1 MSSSSSR
8 SSYVSSP
15 MRSSMMMGPAMST
28 SSGRFNGVGGGS
40 MYGGAGG
47 AGVRVSKASSANLST
62 GIEDAGKGTMQNLND
77 RLASYL
83 AKVRSL
89 EKANGDLELKIRQ
102 FLESKVAP
110 KAHNSCGFNVEIKDM
125 QDKIYAATRGNAA
138 FYLAIDNAKLATED
152 FKIKFENE
160 LAMRQSVEADING
173 LKRVLEDLNL
183 SRNDLEMQVDGLRDE
198 LLQLKRNH
206 EEDLLALRSKI
217 GGQVNV
223 EVDAA
228 PQEDLATV
236 MAGIREHYENIGQKN
251 RKALETW
258 FHTKTAELNKD
269 VSLSTETL
277 QTSKSEI
284 SEVRRT
290 LQSLEI
296 KLQAQMSKKGALEV
310 SLSETKSR
318 YANMMLGYQRQVVA
332 LEEQLANLRGDLEKQ
347 RVQYT
352 TLLDIKTRLELEIA
366 EYRRLLDGDAE
377 STPVTTTTK
386 TTRVVTIVQEVDANG
401 KVISTNSN

>member
-1 MSSSSSR
+1 MTSSSSR
-8 SSYVSSP
+8 SSYMSSP
-15 MRSSMMMGPAMST
+15 MRSSMMMGPAMS
-28 SSGRFNGVGGGS
+28 SSSHRFNGVGSGS
-40 MYGGAGG
+40 VYGGAGG

-83 AKVRSL
+83 VKVRSL

-110 KAHNSCGFNVEIKDM
+110 QAHNSSGFNVEIKDM
-125 QDKIYAATRGNAA
+125 QDKIYAATRGNAT

-152 FKIKFENE
+152 FKVKFENE

-183 SRNDLEMQVDGLRDE
+183 SRNDLEMQLEGLRDE
-198 LLQLKRNH
+198 LIQLKRNH
-206 EEDLLALRSKI
+206 EEDLLGLRSKI

-236 MAGIREHYENIGQKN
+236 MAGIREHYENISQKN

-284 SEVRRT
+284 SEVKRT

-296 KLQAQMSKKGALEV
+296 KLQAQMSKKGALEA

-318 YANMMLGYQRQVVA
+318 YANMMLGYQGQVGA

-347 RVQYT
+347 RVQFT
-352 TLLDIKTRLELEIA
+352 TLLDIKNRLELEIA
-366 EYRRLLDGDAE
+366 EYRRLLDGDTE

-386 TTRVVTIVQEVDANG
+386 TTRVVTVMQEVDTNG
-401 KVISTNSN
+401 KVINTKSS